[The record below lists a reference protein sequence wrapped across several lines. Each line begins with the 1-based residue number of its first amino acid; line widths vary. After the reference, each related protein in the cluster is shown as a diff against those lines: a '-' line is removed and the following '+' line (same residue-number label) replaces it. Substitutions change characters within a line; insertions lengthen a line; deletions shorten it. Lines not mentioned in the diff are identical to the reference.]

1 MKNWKISILIV
12 LGLFLTTVNFAV
24 NDSVS
29 AEAPKDGLIAYW
41 SFDDG
46 TAADKSGNGYTGTVF
61 GTTQDIGVSGNC
73 LRFNGYS
80 DYVQFSSP
88 VINSGPYSIC
98 LWVKPD
104 FINDGQNHYI
114 ISNGG
119 QTHSSYGFFMA
130 QWDLSGYGYDN
141 QWRFGVSDAGGTE
154 TIDTSS
160 GVENTDW
167 TFLCGT
173 WDGTDNPDNLKFY
186 VNGVLKDT
194 GTSHCWYVGPEDNL
208 RIGAPSNVLYY
219 FFKGLIDEV
228 RIYNRVLT
236 NDEVTAPIAD
246 AGEDKI
252 GDEPATFTFTG
263 SHTDLGILDMPTY
276 EWDLDYD
283 GVTFNVDATGNDIT
297 HTWYDN
303 FNGIVALRV
312 TDNDGDWSIDT
323 CSVLINNVVPEITT
337 INAPLDPVKIDAT
350 IQLTSSFIDPGTL
363 DIHTATID
371 WDDGT
376 TTTVNIPLGDREI
389 IQTHSYEE
397 AGVYALTLTITDD
410 DGGTHTMIY
419 RYVVVYDPDAG
430 FVTGSG
436 WINSPEGA
444 YTQDPTITGKAT
456 FGFVIKYRKGKTTP
470 IGNTE
475 FQFKAGNLNF
485 HSSEYDWLVIAGS
498 KAMYKG
504 TGAINGEGNYG
515 FMLSAIDGKLKNNGE
530 DIFRI
535 KIWDKNTDETIYD
548 NNIGS
553 DDNADPTTT
562 LGGGQIV
569 IHKK

>member
-1 MKNWKISILIV
+1 MFVV
-12 LGLFLTTVNFAV
+12 LGLFFTTINLAV
-24 NDSVS
+24 TDYAS
-29 AEAPKDGLIAYW
+29 AEVTSDGLVAYW
-41 SFDDG
+41 SFDDA
-46 TAADKSGNGYTGTVF
+46 TAIDNSGNGYTGTVY
-61 GTTQDIGVSGNC
+61 GATQDIGISGNC
-73 LRFNGYS
+73 LRFDGYY
-80 DYVQFSSP
+80 DYIEFSNP

-130 QWDLSGYGYDN
+130 QWDLYGYGYDN
-141 QWRFGVSDAGGTE
+141 QWRFGVSNEYDTVLF
-154 TIDTSS
+154 DTSS
-160 GVENTDW
+160 YVENNDW

-173 WDGTDNPDNLKFY
+173 YDGTDNPDGLKFY

-194 GTSHCWYVGPEDNL
+194 GSSCYWNVGSEDNL
-208 RIGAPSNVLYY
+208 RIGAPSNVLSY

-228 RIYNRVLT
+228 RIYNRVVT
-236 NDEVTAPIAD
+236 IDEVTSPIVD

-263 SHTDLGILDMPTY
+263 SHTGLGLLDTPVY

-283 GVTFNVDATGNDIT
+283 GGTFDVDTTGNGIT
-297 HTWYDN
+297 HTWNDD
-303 FNGIVALRV
+303 FNGLVALRV
-312 TDNDGDWSIDT
+312 TDNDGGWSIDS
-323 CSVLINNVVPEITT
+323 CSVIINNAAPEITT
-337 INAPLDPVKIDAT
+337 LTAPVDPVKVGTA
-350 IQLTSSFIDPGTL
+350 IQVTSSFTDPGTI
-363 DIHTATID
+363 DTHTTTID
-371 WDDGT
+371 WGDGT
-376 TTTVNIPLGDREI
+376 TITVDIPLYDREI
-389 IQTHSYEE
+389 SQTHTYEE
-397 AGVYALTLTITDD
+397 AGVYTITLTITDD
-410 DGGTHTMIY
+410 DGGTDTEIY
-419 RYVVVYDPDAG
+419 EYVVVYDPDAG
-430 FVTGSG
+430 FVTGGG

-444 YTQDPTITGKAT
+444 YTQDPTLTGKAN
-456 FGFVIKYRKGKTTP
+456 FGFVSKYRKGKTTP

-504 TGAINGEGNYG
+504 TGTINGGGNYG
-515 FMLSAIDGKLKNNGE
+515 FMLSAIDGDLKNNGE
-530 DIFRI
+530 DMFRI
-535 KIWDKNTDETIYD
+535 KIWDKDTDETVYD
-548 NNIGS
+548 NNMGS
-553 DDNADPTTT
+553 DDDADPTTT